1 MKTNETLIQ
10 SYLNQDDNTHGQI
23 NSLFYEY
30 DRIYS
35 YGYHYILG
43 HFIDKQNLIINDIG
57 YFTTTSKHIN
67 LLTWEALEK
76 GIKVHRVTQIELN
89 HVHNQLKY
97 FEQKL
102 IKARKPLIWINQI
115 KTLYDTFREFNKV
128 YGVLIIGKYPHTGSQ
143 RLSFNKVAEHSQK
156 IKDIAN
162 ILSRAI
168 IQEHNLIEI

>member
-10 SYLNQDDNTHGQI
+10 SYLNQDDKTHGQV

-57 YFTTTSKHIN
+57 YSMTTSKHIN
-67 LLTWEALEK
+67 LLMWEAQKK
-76 GIKVHRVTQIELN
+76 GIKIHRITQIELN
-89 HVHNQLKY
+89 YVYNQLKY

-128 YGVLIIGKYPHTGSQ
+128 HGILIITKSQ
-143 RLSFNKVAEHSQK
+143 FLGQNLNFSKVAEHSQK

>member
-1 MKTNETLIQ
+1 M
-10 SYLNQDDNTHGQI
+10 
-23 NSLFYEY
+23 
-30 DRIYS
+30 
-35 YGYHYILG
+35 
-43 HFIDKQNLIINDIG
+43 
-57 YFTTTSKHIN
+57 
-67 LLTWEALEK
+67 WEAQKK
-76 GIKVHRVTQIELN
+76 GIKIHRITQIELN
-89 HVHNQLKY
+89 YVYNQLKY

-128 YGVLIIGKYPHTGSQ
+128 HGILIITKSQ
-143 RLSFNKVAEHSQK
+143 FLGQNLNFSKVAEHSQK

>member
-10 SYLNQDDNTHGQI
+10 SYLNQDDKTHGSV

-43 HFIDKQNLIINDIG
+43 HFIDKKTLIINDVG
-57 YFTTTSKHIN
+57 YSVTTSKHIN
-67 LLTWEALEK
+67 LLMWEAQKK
-76 GIKVHRVTQIELN
+76 GIKIHRITQIELN
-89 HVHNQLKY
+89 QVYSQLKY

-102 IKARKPLIWINQI
+102 IRARKPLIWINQI

-128 YGVLIIGKYPHTGSQ
+128 HGILIITKSQ
-143 RLSFNKVAEHSQK
+143 FSGQKLSFSKVAEHSQK

>member
-1 MKTNETLIQ
+1 MKKNETLIE
-10 SYLNQDDNTHGQI
+10 SYLNQDGKTHGSI

-43 HFIDKQNLIINDIG
+43 HFIDRQNLIINDIG
-57 YFTTTSKHIN
+57 YSVTTSKHIN
-67 LLTWEALEK
+67 LLMWKAQEK
-76 GIKVHRVTQIELN
+76 GIKIHRITQIELN
-89 HVHNQLKY
+89 HVYNQLKY

-128 YGVLIIGKYPHTGSQ
+128 HGILIITKSQ
-143 RLSFNKVAEHSQK
+143 FSGQDLKFSKVAEHSQK

-168 IQEHNLIEI
+168 IQEHNLISI